1 MKFSFVP
8 SITLKIAIM
17 TQMNLHSNQV
27 EIKLQNLVQTKHLLA
42 KAHSSLNWGF
52 EKTALQLCNSYL
64 LFNPNHLEAK
74 LLKAYCLLKN
84 DELKQAFQ
92 LFQKL
97 YFFNP
102 DSLPCL
108 IGLAQFHLFNE
119 NHDEAEPLLMKA
131 LSLGKDAYAKS
142 EVIELLAKM
151 YKDSGD
157 LQLALRTINEAIEL
171 LPFEH
176 SSHYL
181 HGIILMELGS
191 FNEAKR
197 SFDIS
202 IQLNKDSAE
211 AFRKRAN
218 CWMMLNKIEYGLM
231 DIKKAQKIELD
242 RCKFLEA
249 FE

>member
-1 MKFSFVP
+1 
-8 SITLKIAIM
+8 
-17 TQMNLHSNQV
+17 MNLHTNQV
-27 EIKLQNLVQTKHLLA
+27 ENQLQNLVQTKHLLA

-52 EKTALQLCNSYL
+52 TKTALQLCNSYL

-102 DSLPCL
+102 NSLPCL
-108 IGLAQFHLFNE
+108 IGLAQFHLYNE
-119 NHDEAEPLLMKA
+119 NQEEAEPLLMKA
-131 LSLGKDAYAKS
+131 LSMGRDAYAKS

-151 YKDSGD
+151 YLENSDIN
-157 LQLALRTINEAIEL
+157 LALRTINEAIEL
-171 LPFEH
+171 LPFEY
-176 SSHYL
+176 SSHFI
-181 HGIILMELGS
+181 HGNILMEMGNYS
-191 FNEAKR
+191 DAKK
-197 SFDIS
+197 SFDIA

-211 AFRKRAN
+211 AYRKRAN

-231 DIKKAQKIELD
+231 DIKKAQGIELE